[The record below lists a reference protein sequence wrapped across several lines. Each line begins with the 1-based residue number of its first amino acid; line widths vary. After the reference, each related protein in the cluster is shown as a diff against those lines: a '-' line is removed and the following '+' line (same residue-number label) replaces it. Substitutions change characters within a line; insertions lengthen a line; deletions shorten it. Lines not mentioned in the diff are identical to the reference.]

1 LRRRVGENSVLK
13 VQNAV
18 PAKIIPIEAAIADE
32 ALRERRSA
40 YVAEVRALI
49 DAAFAVMARTGDID
63 PPVRDIVRE
72 AGLSNQAFYRH
83 FTSKDVL
90 LLAVLTDG
98 QRQLI
103 EYLRHRVARASDP
116 REQVR
121 RWIDGIM
128 AQARDKAAAD
138 ATRPFAVNGTRLA
151 ARFPAELAATR
162 AELLETLTPAVRAL
176 GGTEHDAELVRDLA
190 LGRMNDAIAARRTVT
205 SREVSDLV
213 DFCLD
218 GLRRHR

>member
-1 LRRRVGENSVLK
+1 MENVVSTL
-13 VQNAV
+13 AGRTL
-18 PAKIIPIEAAIADE
+18 ADRHEAYA
-32 ALRERRSA
+32 
-40 YVAEVRALI
+40 AEIRTLL
-49 DAAFAVMARTGDID
+49 DAALTVMRRDETIE
-63 PPVRDIVRE
+63 PRVSDIVRT

>member
-1 LRRRVGENSVLK
+1 

-40 YVAEVRALI
+40 YVAEVRSLI
-49 DAAFAVMARTGDID
+49 DAAFAVMARTGEID
-63 PPVRDIVRE
+63 PPVREIVRE

-83 FTSKDVL
+83 FASKDVL

-151 ARFPAELAATR
+151 SRFPAELAATR

-205 SREVSDLV
+205 SREVVDLV

-218 GLRRHR
+218 GLRRHH

>member
-1 LRRRVGENSVLK
+1 

>member
-1 LRRRVGENSVLK
+1 
-13 VQNAV
+13 VQNVV

-49 DAAFAVMARTGDID
+49 DAAFAVMARTGEID
-63 PPVRDIVRE
+63 PPVREIVRE

-83 FTSKDVL
+83 FASKDVL

-103 EYLRHRVARASDP
+103 EYLRHRVARATDP

-128 AQARDKAAAD
+128 AQARDSAAAE
-138 ATRPFAVNGTRLA
+138 ATRPFAVNGARLA

-190 LGRMNDAIAARRTVT
+190 LARMNDAIAARRAVT
-205 SREVSDLV
+205 SREVTDLV

>member
-1 LRRRVGENSVLK
+1 MGNVVANLADRTLADRHETY
-13 VQNAV
+13 
-18 PAKIIPIEAAIADE
+18 AAEI
-32 ALRERRSA
+32 
-40 YVAEVRALI
+40 RALL
-49 DAAFAVMARTGDID
+49 DAALVVMRRDGTID
-63 PPVRDIVRE
+63 PKVADIVRE